1 MDNRDERVGESH
13 ATLASWSLLFADRC
27 EATRAA
33 AQTLTELC
41 LRHASAIYA
50 YLRRRGHDPDE
61 AVRWLHAFVHG
72 QSAPTTPTAS
82 FRLWL
87 PAAIEAFLARPAPAA
102 EQPVPACPP
111 GPELEHRF
119 AEAEAEAAA
128 LAPRLDA
135 ATAFAGDFARGMLAH
150 ARDRLQLEATQAGRV
165 GLYAQ
170 LVPYLAVEP
179 TPEQVALLANAHA
192 LPAPALATAL
202 KRLRQR
208 FRELVDAELAATV
221 ADPAA
226 LEGERMALY
235 AALAGAAR

>member
-13 ATLASWSLLFADRC
+13 ATLAPWSLLFADRG

-41 LRHASAIYA
+41 LRYATAIYA
-50 YLRRRGHDPDE
+50 YVRRRGHAPDE

-87 PAAIEAFLARPAPAA
+87 PAAIEAFLARPLPAA
-102 EQPVPACPP
+102 EEPVPGCPT
-111 GPELEHRF
+111 GTELERRF
-119 AEAEAEAAA
+119 AEAAA
-128 LAPRLDA
+128 LAPGLDA

-150 ARDRLQLEATQAGRV
+150 ARDRLQLEATQAGRA

-170 LVPYLAVEP
+170 LVPHLAAEP
-179 TPEQVALLANAHA
+179 TPEQVALFTSAQG

-208 FRELVDAELAATV
+208 FRELVDAELTATV
-221 ADPAA
+221 ADFAH
-226 LEGERMALY
+226 LDDERMALH
-235 AALAGAAR
+235 AALAGAPR